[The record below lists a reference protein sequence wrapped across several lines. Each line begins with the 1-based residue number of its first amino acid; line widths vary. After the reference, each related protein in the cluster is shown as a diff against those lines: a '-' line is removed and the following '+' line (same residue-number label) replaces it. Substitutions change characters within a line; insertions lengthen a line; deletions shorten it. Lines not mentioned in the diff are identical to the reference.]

1 MPSTLSL
8 VSRHWRLSLLT
19 CLMLAGCNKHLAPAD
34 SFEVA
39 AKGVHAGAFSEHGEQ
54 AIVGSIY
61 HGGSLWQTN
70 SKERLYNW
78 NHQAEETTTIITA
91 DFSPD
96 GESAITADPFT
107 LVLWDTRN
115 GEATRYW
122 TAPGEILDAKL
133 GPKGRLALL
142 GLSDHSAVL
151 FDIQKG
157 GIKRTL
163 PHGNRVRSVDIS
175 DNGRWAV
182 TGSEDY
188 HARFWDLSNGKM
200 LFDIKHN
207 DDVQLVRLSSDGSI
221 ALSVSKYDA
230 AILWNT
236 NTGKAVGTIPLKA
249 ERLKRGLQFTS
260 AAFSEDNNYLLTG
273 RPDQIVQL
281 WRIETLELVN
291 QWELPKRDAWKPTG
305 SAAVA
310 VSFGEQEW
318 TYMAMGSNGYIHKL
332 KL

>member
-1 MPSTLSL
+1 MLRTTQWGGSL
-8 VSRHWRLSLLT
+8 IACLLLT
-19 CLMLAGCNKHLAPAD
+19 GCNDYLAPTD
-34 SFEVA
+34 SLEVA
-39 AKGVHAGAFSEHGEQ
+39 VKGIHAGAFSSQ
-54 AIVGSIY
+54 ADYAIVGSIH
-61 HGGSLWQTN
+61 HGGSLWQID

-78 NHQAEETTTIITA
+78 NHKADEATTIISA

-96 GESAITADPFT
+96 GKLAITADPYT
-107 LVLWDTRN
+107 LVMWETTS

-133 GPKGRLALL
+133 GPNGRLALL

-175 DNGRWAV
+175 ENGRWAL

-188 HARFWDLSNGKM
+188 HARFWDLSNGKQ
-200 LFDIKHN
+200 LFDIKHD
-207 DDVQLVRLSSDGSI
+207 DDVQLVTLSNDGSR

-230 AILWNT
+230 ALVWDT
-236 NTGKAVGTIPLKA
+236 KTGEVLGKIPLRA

-260 AAFSEDNNYLLTG
+260 AAFSANNEYLLTG

-281 WRIETLELVN
+281 WRVETLTLVN
-291 QWELPKRDAWKPTG
+291 QWEVPKRDAWKPTG
-305 SAAVA
+305 ASIVA
-310 VSFGEQEW
+310 VGFGQQEW
-318 TYMAMGSNGYIHKL
+318 TYLAMSSNGFIHHL